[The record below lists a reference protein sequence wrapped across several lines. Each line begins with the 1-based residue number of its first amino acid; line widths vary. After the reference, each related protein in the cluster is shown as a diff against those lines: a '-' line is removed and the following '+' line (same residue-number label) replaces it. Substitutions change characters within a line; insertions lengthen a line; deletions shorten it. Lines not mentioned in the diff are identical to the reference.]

1 MKITETNASVT
12 FTVKVAPRASK
23 NEIAGVEGDTVKVR
37 LYAPPVDGKAN
48 VALVKFLAETLG
60 VSRAQVEIVSGETGR
75 RKLVRVR
82 GITAEQMKRFLNQA
96 AG

>member
-1 MKITETNASVT
+1 MKIAETNATVT
-12 FTVKVAPRASK
+12 FMVKMVPRASK

-37 LYAPPVDGKAN
+37 LNAPPVDGKAN
-48 VALVKFLAETLG
+48 AALVKFLAEKLG
-60 VSRAQVEIVSGETGR
+60 VSRAQIEIVSGETGR